1 MGKAEEFKR
10 KLEKYEEQQKRAAKL
25 FDVKEVL
32 AEASEIREVYVPELD
47 RAVRY
52 GALTVGDLS
61 EVEKAETDMEKGIRI
76 LWLMLRKANPE
87 LKLEDVQKLP
97 VDVAT
102 ALFNAVAGPLLQ
114 TGKVLSGGLKRVQ
127 KPS

>member
-1 MGKAEEFKR
+1 MGKVEEFKR
-10 KLEKYEEQQKRAAKL
+10 KLEEYEEQQKRVARL

-32 AEASEIREVYVPELD
+32 AKASEIREVYVPELD

-52 GALTVGDLS
+52 GALTLSDLA
-61 EVEKAETDMEKGIRI
+61 EVEKAQTDMEKGIRI
-76 LWLMLRKANPE
+76 LWLMLRKADPE

>member
-10 KLEKYEEQQKRAAKL
+10 KLEKYEEQQKRAARL

-87 LKLEDVQKLP
+87 LKLEEVQKLP

>member
-10 KLEKYEEQQKRAAKL
+10 KLEKYEEQQKRAARL

-87 LKLEDVQKLP
+87 LKLEEVQKLP

-114 TGKVLSGGLKRVQ
+114 TGKVLSGGLKRVE